1 MNRIAPDCATMIT
14 GRPVLRGASQILY
27 LLREALSVDPRK
39 IDGLPSCHQSGRA
52 CVLVSRGVSFSYQ
65 SSLYEPA
72 NTICNSVSLTEAGM
86 ATPAKKVKL
95 DSVPATPVA
104 ARRPCPYGSS
114 CYRKNP
120 AHFVEFSHPVDSDG
134 ASTLGSRSG
143 SGTEAAAALAAP
155 SSADSSSA
163 ALPPCKYGAKCYR
176 KNLLHFAEY
185 AHPTSGPATSA
196 TAAVDSD
203 SDSDS
208 GDTDVYDSDDDK
220 VCSKGRL
227 AVESIVTFSQGRAR
241 R

>member
-1 MNRIAPDCATMIT
+1 
-14 GRPVLRGASQILY
+14 
-27 LLREALSVDPRK
+27 
-39 IDGLPSCHQSGRA
+39 
-52 CVLVSRGVSFSYQ
+52 
-65 SSLYEPA
+65 
-72 NTICNSVSLTEAGM
+72 M

-120 AHFVEFSHPVDSDG
+120 AHFVEFSHPADSDG
-134 ASTLGSRSG
+134 ASTSSSKLSLGSRSG

-208 GDTDVYDSDDDK
+208 DSGDTDVYDSDDDK